1 MRVESGLSNPVYLQ
15 NYSGYYYQVDTGTP
29 VVVVNQTLVEYQFKW
44 WVSSAETLSWSD
56 LITLCFE
63 LFRRHLFHMDGKNRF
78 NFKKR
83 FFACPQ

>member
-44 WVSSAETLSWSD
+44 WVSSAETLS
-56 LITLCFE
+56 
-63 LFRRHLFHMDGKNRF
+63 
-78 NFKKR
+78 
-83 FFACPQ
+83 